1 MTIKFTN
8 NATTTLASGIT
19 NVATSLTVASGKGA
33 LFPTLS
39 GSDVFYATLAN
50 TSGVVEI
57 VQVTARSTDTFTIVR
72 GQDGTSA
79 VAWNTGDKV
88 ELRVTAADLTA
99 MAQTANLAASA
110 TTDTTNAANI
120 TSGTLP
126 AARLPTSGVTAGS
139 YTATSITV
147 DATGRITA
155 ASNGSSGGVT
165 SVATG
170 NGLSGGTITT
180 TGTLTLACPS
190 FNSVGSLCF
199 ITFNASFT
207 SGSNYGAGAYNSS
220 GVTSGASGDA
230 TGKVTSNN
238 LSGTWKYLGA
248 TVSGGEAWNAIACRV
263 S

>member
-1 MTIKFTN
+1 MAVTVGGTTITFN
-8 NATTTLASGIT
+8 DATTQT
-19 NVATSLTVASGKGA
+19 
-33 LFPTLS
+33 
-39 GSDVFYATLAN
+39 
-50 TSGVVEI
+50 
-57 VQVTARSTDTFTIVR
+57 TAPV
-72 GQDGTSA
+72 
-79 VAWNTGDKV
+79 N
-88 ELRVTAADLTA
+88 
-99 MAQTANLAASA
+99 
-110 TTDTTNAANI
+110 TNAN
-120 TSGTLP
+120 
-126 AARLPTSGVTAGS
+126 
-139 YTATSITV
+139 
-147 DATGRITA
+147 
-155 ASNGSSGGVT
+155 VT
-165 SVATG
+165 SVSAGTGISVSSTTGAVTISATGGGTVTSIATG

>member
-50 TSGVVEI
+50 TSGTVEI

-110 TTDTTNAANI
+110 TTDTTNATNI

-147 DATGRITA
+147 DATGRVTA

-165 SVATG
+165 SAVAG
-170 NGLSGGTITT
+170 NGIAVSGS
-180 TGTLTLACPS
+180 TGAVTFSVAAPN
-190 FNSVGSLCF
+190 FNSIGSYVYGYIQLHG
-199 ITFNASFT
+199 TVTA
-207 SGSNYGAGAYNSS
+207 GSNYSAGN
-220 GVTSGASGDA
+220 GTNQVTCGYGG
-230 TGKVTSNN
+230 TGNV
-238 LSGTWKYLGA
+238 LSGTWKWMNYSQ
-248 TVSGGEAWNAIACRV
+248 TWNCCGNLPVAGLLCRV

>member
-126 AARLPTSGVTAGS
+126 AARLPTSGVAAGS
-139 YTATSITV
+139 YTATSLTV

-170 NGLSGGTITT
+170 NGLTGGTITS
-180 TGTLTLACPS
+180 TGTLSIACPS
-190 FNSVGSLCF
+190 RGSVGSYCYCYTTGAQSLGS
-199 ITFNASFT
+199 TV
-207 SGSNYGAGAYNSS
+207 SGSLLGYADGSNCNAYHSFGFSGSWLMMGNKDSTNSS
-220 GVTSGASGDA
+220 GVSVAG
-230 TGKVTSNN
+230 
-238 LSGTWKYLGA
+238 LY
-248 TVSGGEAWNAIACRV
+248 CRI